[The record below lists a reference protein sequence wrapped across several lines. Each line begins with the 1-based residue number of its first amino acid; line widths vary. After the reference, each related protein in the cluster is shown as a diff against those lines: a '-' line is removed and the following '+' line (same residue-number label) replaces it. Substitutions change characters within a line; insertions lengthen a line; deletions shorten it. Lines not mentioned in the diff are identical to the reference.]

1 VAQLQQMNRELEAAN
16 TELDAF
22 ASSVSHDLRGPLTAI
37 KGFSTL
43 VVQDYAAEMP
53 PEALELLEDVRTAT
67 SRMEQLID
75 DLLRFARLARQ
86 PLSKQSV
93 DVNGIVRTVLS
104 EVAREHAGRDVDV
117 QVDPLPEVVADPSL
131 LTQVFANLLSNAF
144 KFTRHRQ
151 RATIEIGS
159 QRGDGANVFFV
170 RDNGAGF
177 DMRHASRLFGIF
189 QRLHTHDEFAGT
201 GVGLSLVHRIVK
213 RHGGEISA
221 QGKVD
226 NGAVFR
232 FSIPD

>member
-1 VAQLQQMNRELEAAN
+1 V
-16 TELDAF
+16 
-22 ASSVSHDLRGPLTAI
+22 
-37 KGFSTL
+37 
-43 VVQDYAAEMP
+43 
-53 PEALELLEDVRTAT
+53 LLEV
-67 SRMEQLID
+67 S
-75 DLLRFARLARQ
+75 
-86 PLSKQSV
+86 
-93 DVNGIVRTVLS
+93 
-104 EVAREHAGRDVDV
+104 REHAGRDVDV
-117 QVDPLPEVVADPSL
+117 QVDSLPQVVADPSL

-144 KFTRHRQ
+144 KFTRHKQ

-159 QRGDGANVFFV
+159 RRGDGANVFFV

-189 QRLHTHDEFAGT
+189 QRLHTQDEFAGT

-226 NGAVFR
+226 NGATFQ